1 MLTMG
6 KEIKLTAR
14 YSEFLTDALS
24 AVDASNAH
32 LDGDND
38 TIAAS
43 PAVTRLANRT
53 QIVKKTAAVSG
64 TTEAVNLYGTK
75 SELAYQMAK
84 RSKELKRDMET
95 IMMGKQASTAG
106 SASAAAKLGALQG
119 YMSAGIGNI
128 VYSGAKGSATTPGW
142 SGGNTGAIVNPSATA
157 ALDETKFKSL
167 VKLCYDNGAE
177 NADVFMVGSF
187 NRQKASTFTGIADL
201 YRETNT
207 RPTASILG
215 TASVYISDFSGPA
228 GIKIVSNR
236 FQSSDVGMLIDMD
249 MVQVGFLRPYTSYE
263 LAKTGDSTA
272 RSIVAEFSILPI
284 SPESHGKIVGLTV
297 A

>member
-1 MLTMG
+1 
-6 KEIKLTAR
+6 
-14 YSEFLTDALS
+14 
-24 AVDASNAH
+24 
-32 LDGDND
+32 
-38 TIAAS
+38 
-43 PAVTRLANRT
+43 
-53 QIVKKTAAVSG
+53 
-64 TTEAVNLYGTK
+64 
-75 SELAYQMAK
+75 
-84 RSKELKRDMET
+84 
-95 IMMGKQASTAG
+95 MMGKQASTAG

-119 YMSAGIGNI
+119 YISGGIGNI
-128 VYSGAKGSATTPGW
+128 VYSGAKGTGTTTPGW
-142 SGGNTGAIVNPSATA
+142 SSGNTGTIVDPSATA

-187 NRQKASTFTGIADL
+187 NRQKASQFQGIADL

-236 FQSSDVGMLIDMD
+236 FQSSDVGMLLDMD

>member
-1 MLTMG
+1 
-6 KEIKLTAR
+6 
-14 YSEFLTDALS
+14 
-24 AVDASNAH
+24 
-32 LDGDND
+32 
-38 TIAAS
+38 
-43 PAVTRLANRT
+43 
-53 QIVKKTAAVSG
+53 
-64 TTEAVNLYGTK
+64 
-75 SELAYQMAK
+75 
-84 RSKELKRDMET
+84 MET
-95 IMMGKQASTAG
+95 IMMGKQASSAG
-106 SASAAAKLGALQG
+106 SASTAANLGSLQSYISG
-119 YMSAGIGNI
+119 SIGNI

-142 SGGNTGAIVNPSATA
+142 SAGDTGTIVNPSATA

-167 VKLCYDNGAE
+167 IKTCYDNGAE

-187 NRQKASTFTGIADL
+187 NRQKASTFAGIADL

-207 RPTASILG
+207 RPTASVLG

-236 FQSSDVGMLIDMD
+236 FQSSDVGLLIDMD

-284 SPESHGKIVGLTV
+284 SPEAHGKIVGLTV

>member
-1 MLTMG
+1 
-6 KEIKLTAR
+6 
-14 YSEFLTDALS
+14 
-24 AVDASNAH
+24 
-32 LDGDND
+32 
-38 TIAAS
+38 
-43 PAVTRLANRT
+43 
-53 QIVKKTAAVSG
+53 
-64 TTEAVNLYGTK
+64 
-75 SELAYQMAK
+75 
-84 RSKELKRDMET
+84 
-95 IMMGKQASTAG
+95 MMGKQASTAG

-187 NRQKASTFTGIADL
+187 NRQKASQFQGIADL

-272 RSIVAEFSILPI
+272 RSLVAEFSILPI

>member
-1 MLTMG
+1 MATPTNTVIESTRVNREESVQQAIRDISPMDTPMLTMG
-6 KEIKLTAR
+6 KEVKLTAR

-38 TIAAS
+38 TIGAS

-95 IMMGKQASTAG
+95 IMMGKQQSTAG
-106 SASAAAKLGALQG
+106 SATVAAQLGALQG
-119 YMSAGIGNI
+119 YISGGIGNI
-128 VYSGAKGSATTPGW
+128 IYSGAKGTGTTTPGW

-228 GIKIVSNR
+228 GISCLLSNT
-236 FQSSDVGMLIDMD
+236 
-249 MVQVGFLRPYTSYE
+249 YT
-263 LAKTGDSTA
+263 
-272 RSIVAEFSILPI
+272 IN
-284 SPESHGKIVGLTV
+284 
-297 A
+297 

>member
-1 MLTMG
+1 MATPANTVIESTRVTREESVQNTIRDISPLDTPMLTMA

-14 YSEFLTDALS
+14 YNEFLTDSLATP
-24 AVDASNAH
+24 DANNAH
-32 LDGDND
+32 LDGDD
-38 TIAAS
+38 DGIEAS

-75 SELAYQMAK
+75 SELAFQMAK
-84 RSKELKRDMET
+84 KSKELKRDMET

-106 SASAAAKLGALQG
+106 SASVAAKLGSLQG
-119 YMSAGIGNI
+119 YMSATIGNI

-142 SGGNTGAIVNPSATA
+142 SAGNTGAIVDPSATA

-167 VKLCYDNGAE
+167 VKTCYDNGAE

-187 NRQKASTFTGIADL
+187 NRQRASSQFQGIADL

-207 RPTASILG
+207 RPTASVLG

-228 GIKIVSNR
+228 GIFR
-236 FQSSDVGMLIDMD
+236 
-249 MVQVGFLRPYTSYE
+249 
-263 LAKTGDSTA
+263 
-272 RSIVAEFSILPI
+272 
-284 SPESHGKIVGLTV
+284 
-297 A
+297 

>member
-1 MLTMG
+1 
-6 KEIKLTAR
+6 
-14 YSEFLTDALS
+14 
-24 AVDASNAH
+24 
-32 LDGDND
+32 
-38 TIAAS
+38 
-43 PAVTRLANRT
+43 
-53 QIVKKTAAVSG
+53 
-64 TTEAVNLYGTK
+64 
-75 SELAYQMAK
+75 
-84 RSKELKRDMET
+84 MET
-95 IMMGKQASTAG
+95 IMMGKQRSTAG

-119 YMSAGIGNI
+119 YISGGIGNI
-128 VYSGAKGSATTPGW
+128 KYAGAKGSATTPGW
-142 SGGNTGAIVNPSATA
+142 SGGNTGAIVDPTATA
-157 ALDETKFKSL
+157 AFTEAMFKDL
-167 VKLCYDNGAE
+167 IKTCYDNGAE

-187 NRQKASTFTGIADL
+187 NRQKVSTFTGIADL

-236 FQSSDVGMLIDMD
+236 FQSSDIGMLIDMD

-284 SPESHGKIVGLTV
+284 SPESHGKIVGLTT

>member
-1 MLTMG
+1 MATPANTVIESTRVNREESVQNTIRDISPLDTPMLTMA

-14 YSEFLTDALS
+14 YNEFLTDSLATP
-24 AVDASNAH
+24 DANNAH
-32 LDGDND
+32 LDGDD
-38 TIAAS
+38 DGIEAS

-75 SELAYQMAK
+75 SELAFQMAK

-95 IMMGKQASTAG
+95 IMMGKQASSAG
-106 SASAAAKLGALQG
+106 SASTAANLGSLQS
-119 YMSAGIGNI
+119 YISASIGNI

-142 SGGNTGAIVNPSATA
+142 SAGDTGTIVNPSATA

-167 VKLCYDNGAE
+167 IKTCYDNGAE

-187 NRQKASTFTGIADL
+187 NRQKASTFAGIADL

-207 RPTASILG
+207 RPTASVLG

-228 GIKIVSNR
+228 GIFR
-236 FQSSDVGMLIDMD
+236 
-249 MVQVGFLRPYTSYE
+249 
-263 LAKTGDSTA
+263 
-272 RSIVAEFSILPI
+272 
-284 SPESHGKIVGLTV
+284 
-297 A
+297 